1 MARRNMTN
9 FLIKKESIQ
18 EEMRL
23 IKGSDT
29 DYVTP
34 TGNIYKDME
43 IICSIIN
50 LYSLIKIMDTYIV
63 GLLIEKDKNSAEF
76 IF

>member
-50 LYSLIKIMDTYIV
+50 LYFPTKIMDIYIV
-63 GLLIEKDKNSAEF
+63 ELLIEKDRSSVEF
-76 IF
+76 IS